1 MPLHAFEDIWKSLPA
16 CEIANALNAKSEV
29 PVSVIVTLSDELV
42 VLMFWLGNTNCA
54 GDGDA
59 IGNGFKPVPFK
70 FTTFGVPVESVMVIV
85 PLRVPEAAGLKYTE
99 KVQFRVE
106 ETVIPA

>member
-85 PLRVPEAAGLKYTE
+85 PLCVLEPVGLKYTA
-99 KVQFRVE
+99 KVQ
-106 ETVIPA
+106 